1 MKVGIFDKNIRKN
14 YSGWLTSLSVILSII
29 VPFVDIPSNFKIYY
43 GCTMLVIII
52 SYYFYSW
59 KKAND
64 MCDIEININNTT
76 IKISEGDIFSNNP
89 NEFKVIGF
97 NEYFDT
103 EVDDI
108 IISSKTLNGK
118 YIKQKYNDVS
128 VLDKKIENDIHL
140 KQNIINNVNR
150 VSGKRTKY
158 KLGTI
163 FKDEDYFLVAL
174 SKFDEDNRAYLEVNE
189 YINCLMNFWNKCD
202 VFYSGYTVVMPLL
215 GSGIT
220 RFHGYEEITDQEILE
235 IILWTFKVSKIKFKY
250 PSSLKIV
257 LTNNTLKK
265 INLYEIKN
273 RFDE

>member
-1 MKVGIFDKNIRKN
+1 MKVGIFNKNVRKN
-14 YSGWLTSLSVILSII
+14 YSSFLSGFSAILSTIMI
-29 VPFVDIPSNFKIYY
+29 FVDIPSNFKTYY
-43 GCTMLVIII
+43 GCITLIILMV
-52 SYYFYSW
+52 YYFYLW
-59 KKAND
+59 LKANN
-64 MCDIEININNTT
+64 MCNIEININNT
-76 IKISEGDIFSNNP
+76 IVKIEVGDIFSNNP

-103 EVDDI
+103 KVDDI

-118 YIKQKYNDVS
+118 YIKQKYNNVS
-128 VLDKKIENDIHL
+128 VLDKKIENDMHL
-140 KQNIINNVNR
+140 KQNIINDVNR

-174 SKFDEDNRAYLEVNE
+174 SKFDKDNRAYLEVNE
-189 YINCLMNFWNKCD
+189 YINCLMNFWNECD
-202 VFYSGYTVVMPLL
+202 IFYSGNTVVIPLL

-220 RFHGYEEITDQEILE
+220 RFYGYESITDQEILE

-250 PSSLKIV
+250 QSSLKIV
-257 LTNNTLKK
+257 LTKNTLKK

>member
-1 MKVGIFDKNIRKN
+1 MYDV
-14 YSGWLTSLSVILSII
+14 
-29 VPFVDIPSNFKIYY
+29 SNN
-43 GCTMLVIII
+43 I

-189 YINCLMNFWNKCD
+189 YINCLMNFWNECD

>member
-1 MKVGIFDKNIRKN
+1 MKVNIIDKNIRKN
-14 YSGWLTSLSVILSII
+14 YSSFLSGISVILTIMMVFI
-29 VPFVDIPSNFKIYY
+29 DIPSNFKLYY
-43 GCTMLVIII
+43 GYTMIVILII
-52 SYYFYSW
+52 YYFYLW
-59 KKAND
+59 FEANN

-76 IKISEGDIFSNNP
+76 IKISKGDIFSNNT

-103 EVDDI
+103 NVDDR
-108 IISSKTLNGK
+108 IISSKTLNGL

-128 VLDKKIENDIHL
+128 VLDEKIKDNEHL

-150 VSGKRTKY
+150 VSGKRIKY

-189 YINCLMNFWNKCD
+189 YINCLMNFWNECD
-202 VFYSGYTVVMPLL
+202 IFYAGYTVVMPLL